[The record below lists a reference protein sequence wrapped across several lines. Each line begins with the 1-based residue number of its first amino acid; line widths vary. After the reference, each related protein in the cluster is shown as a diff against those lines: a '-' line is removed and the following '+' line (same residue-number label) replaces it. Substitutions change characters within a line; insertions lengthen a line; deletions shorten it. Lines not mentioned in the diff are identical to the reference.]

1 MLNSNEFSARM
12 NMFRNQLRSESLL
25 IDAGCD
31 VASFKAAA
39 AISDEKLMD
48 LMSERYFRGAIPA
61 SVAKSIIDAH
71 KTYYARA
78 DAMSLTGAMLDM
90 ASLTPIF
97 GVSK

>member
-1 MLNSNEFSARM
+1 
-12 NMFRNQLRSESLL
+12 
-25 IDAGCD
+25 
-31 VASFKAAA
+31 
-39 AISDEKLMD
+39 MD

-71 KTYYARA
+71 KTYYART